1 MATKKSP
8 VPQGEEQL
16 LEQPAEEAQQEAGG
30 DAQLKAQE
38 KEIERLRAQIAQMKR
53 RPAQN
58 DAEVVKEA
66 TRQAAESGVDP
77 WTVTVNI
84 RSPRRP
90 GREDPWYWLSVNG
103 KSVQIPADDRRYD
116 VKLPWAEA
124 LMNSLEAERYAA
136 EFQDN
141 IEVFDPVTNPHK

>member
-1 MATKKSP
+1 MASKKP

-16 LEQPAEEAQQEAGG
+16 LEQQAEEAQPE
-30 DAQLKAQE
+30 DDRVKAQQA
-38 KEIERLRAQIAQMKR
+38 EIERLKAQIAQMQTR
-53 RPAQN
+53 RAQN

-66 TRQAAESGVDP
+66 TRAAAENGVDP

-90 GREDPWYWLSVNG
+90 GKEDPWYWLSVNG
-103 KSVQIPADDRRYD
+103 QSVQIPADDRRYD

-141 IEVFDPVTNPHK
+141 IEVYDPVTNPKPN